1 MFRYRRGVLG
11 SGLALRAAKR
21 AFVLPPVES
30 VPVGRVV
37 ELPGRGSTFV
47 VDVPGP
53 EGAPTVVLLHA
64 LSCTAY
70 LSWFPV
76 LAELSQTYRV
86 IAFDQRWHGR
96 GIRSSAFRL
105 TDCADD
111 VAAVLDAAGVDSA
124 VVCGYSMG
132 GAIAQLTWLRQAER
146 VQGLVL
152 AATSRNF
159 RGTRL
164 EKVFFPAVSVALTPL
179 SGYAARRVRRFGDLL
194 PALPGTVVSH
204 DDWGRAEFRSTSAWS
219 APAVLNEL
227 GRFNSASWI
236 GEVDVP
242 TSVIVSTRDRTIPV
256 PRQRRLAES
265 VPGAEVF
272 EVDGGHAVLVL
283 GAERFSPVLHDAL
296 ASVVRRASLP
306 VASA

>member
-1 MFRYRRGVLG
+1 MLG
-11 SGLALRAAKR
+11 SGLALRVAKR
-21 AFVLPPVES
+21 AFVLPAVDS
-30 VPVGRVV
+30 VPPGRVL

-53 EGAPTVVLLHA
+53 PGAPTVVLLHA

-76 LAELSQTYRV
+76 LAELAQSYRV
-86 IAFDQRWHGR
+86 LAFDQRWHGR
-96 GIRSSAFRL
+96 GIRSPQFRL
-105 TDCADD
+105 ADCADD
-111 VAAVLDAAGVDSA
+111 VAAVLDATGVDTA

-132 GAIAQLTWLRQAER
+132 GAIAQLAWLRQGER

-179 SGYAARRVRRFGDLL
+179 SGYAARRVRRFGELL
-194 PALPGTVVSH
+194 PALPGTLVS
-204 DDWGRAEFRSTSAWS
+204 DQDWGRAEFRSTSAWS
-219 APAVLNEL
+219 APSVLAEL
-227 GRFNSASWI
+227 GRFNSAAWI

-242 TSVIVSTRDRTIPV
+242 TSVVVSTRDRTIPV
-256 PRQRRLAES
+256 PRQRRLAAAI
-265 VPGAEVF
+265 PGAEVF
-272 EVDGGHAVLVL
+272 EVDGGHAVIVL
-283 GAERFSPVLHDAL
+283 GADRFAPVLQQAL
-296 ASVVRRASLP
+296 ASVCRRQQAR
-306 VASA
+306 AGG